1 MYLTNPKLSSNQ
13 EVLKLVK
20 ELRGGSWDL
29 LGTTALLGVII
40 LIFSLGEGFVP
51 NNPNSGWGLDRPNL
65 FQPPMAEHRYPPYY
79 DLFLP
84 RRTCYADR
92 PGGFQIMAG
101 MNPQSSR
108 EELTQ
113 LSTDVVSTQTQA
125 SGFLKNGK
133 VDLRQAFNEVNR
145 RASEIGCENFDCS
158 FERFESL
165 VTECNNVRVGTTRE
179 AITILEGEMRGY
191 YTNARR
197 VDYGNNVNGPDFAA
211 DGIGEFENI
220 THAEIKGPVGFAID
234 MTQGKDG
241 NLWKQEKELSKK
253 ALWQKKFWSNK
264 TRTCK
269 VPNIKSD
276 AYLPQTPNKTLTV
289 NDLYDVPN
297 VEKSI
302 MNDAITTF
310 SKNDTN
316 IIFLNNNTN
325 T

>member
-1 MYLTNPKLSSNQ
+1 
-13 EVLKLVK
+13 
-20 ELRGGSWDL
+20 
-29 LGTTALLGVII
+29 
-40 LIFSLGEGFVP
+40 
-51 NNPNSGWGLDRPNL
+51 
-65 FQPPMAEHRYPPYY
+65 
-79 DLFLP
+79 
-84 RRTCYADR
+84 
-92 PGGFQIMAG
+92 
-101 MNPQSSR
+101 
-108 EELTQ
+108 
-113 LSTDVVSTQTQA
+113 
-125 SGFLKNGK
+125 

-191 YTNARR
+191 YMNARR

-220 THAEIKGPVGFAID
+220 THAEIKCPVGSAID
-234 MTQGKDG
+234 MKQGKDG
-241 NLWKQEKELSKK
+241 NLWKQGKKLSKK